1 MGAICSC
8 KCCGCSKQKQN
19 PPQPPPKETQKP
31 VLVIQPK
38 PEPKPEPEPK
48 KDEPKKE
55 EPIKEEP
62 KKEESF
68 LPPEIE
74 ENKQVKEEEKPIE
87 VQKVENIS
95 QPDKDIEQF
104 DQALKTIIETEEA
117 FKQYKKEI
125 EEQLSACFKQD
136 QYKLKD
142 CSEKP
147 YSGPKIANRN
157 ICDIEDEDKYDFSKV
172 TQFQEYN
179 EDITLVRLIQKQR
192 APICTYLGKIQ
203 GKYCCVKLIPM
214 AKKAYIH
221 TWIARVKETFKIQ
234 EKGKKIDAQM
244 TKEEQNQ
251 IDLILTSYFQK
262 YFYYKIEEIKNE
274 PEYCNCY
281 IITKLEQFNSYT
293 FSHHPSK
300 QLAERINVAYQ
311 AIQIISLVQKSQ
323 LDMDQK
329 ARDQKLS
336 AQIFQKMVIVKGNNI
351 LISRDQNQVGNYKLL
366 LSDWQL
372 FLDEFEVII
381 PNKKIQN
388 QDKYYKN
395 NEKCIQ
401 YLSGALQVQKDQ
413 DYIKNV
419 KELDDVTKRFVK
431 MIFFRVNFELL
442 ENVEL
447 KGFKNESEFIKV
459 GKNISEIEKK
469 KKIEYENL
477 KTAIQ
482 NSLQKQDNKQDK
494 KQNLQEIAKDLQ
506 NQLSQLLSKELGL
519 YNSPNSNLL
528 YLIYLMIE
536 ILSTEAIRPFLK
548 DLNIDHHL
556 KSQEI
561 KK

>member
-31 VLVIQPK
+31 VLVMQ
-38 PEPKPEPEPK
+38 PKPEPEPIK
-48 KDEPKKE
+48 EEPKKV
-55 EPIKEEP
+55 EPIKEEPKIELP

-68 LPPEIE
+68 LPPEIVE
-74 ENKQVKEEEKPIE
+74 IDKVKEEEKPIE

-95 QPDKDIEQF
+95 QPDTDIEQF

-117 FKQYKKEI
+117 FQKNKKEI
-125 EEQLSACFKQD
+125 EDQLSACFKQD

-142 CSEKP
+142 YSEKP

-179 EDITLVRLIQKQR
+179 ENITLVRLIQKQKV
-192 APICTYLGKIQ
+192 PICTYLGKIQ

-221 TWIARVKETFKIQ
+221 KWIEKIKEAFEIQ
-234 EKGKKIDAQM
+234 
-244 TKEEQNQ
+244 QNGQ
-251 IDLILTSYFQK
+251 NKDITLALYCQK

-281 IITKLEQFNSYT
+281 IITKLEQFNIYT

-300 QLAERINVAYQ
+300 QLAERINFAYQ

-323 LDMDQK
+323 LEKEQNTSS
-329 ARDQKLS
+329 DQKLS
-336 AQIFQKMVIVKGNNI
+336 AKIFQKMVIVKGNNI

-372 FLDEFEVII
+372 FLEEFEVII
-381 PNKKIQN
+381 PNQKIQN
-388 QDKYYKN
+388 QDKNYKN
-395 NEKCIQ
+395 NAKSIQ
-401 YLSGALQVQKDQ
+401 YLSGNLIDQ
-413 DYIKNV
+413 EYNKNL
-419 KELDDVTKRFVK
+419 KALDDSTKRSLK

-447 KGFKNESEFIKV
+447 KGFQNESEFIKV
-459 GKNISEIEKK
+459 CKNIGEIETK
-469 KKIEYENL
+469 KKIEYEYL
-477 KTAIQ
+477 KTAITNQ
-482 NSLQKQDNKQDK
+482 SQPIQQEKKEVNEKEI
-494 KQNLQEIAKDLQ
+494 KQNLEEITKDLQ

-536 ILSTEAIRPFLK
+536 ILSSEAMRPLLK

-556 KSQEI
+556 ESQKI
-561 KK
+561 QK